1 MKKSLRDMV
10 ANADA
15 TKKVNPQDLSSDQD
29 LTIGI
34 MNLIAIENVAGG
46 SQIAQMVAD
55 VRKTLMGRLVRDSEN
70 MEMSYDLLGQSAQLF
85 QDGLRALPNKAK
97 AYKYFDASYQ
107 AYVLFWGLN
116 MGFITANEI
125 EK

>member
-10 ANADA
+10 SNADA
-15 TKKVNPQDLSSDQD
+15 AKKVNPRDLSSDQD

-55 VRKTLMGRLVRDSEN
+55 MRKTLMGRLVRDSKN
-70 MEMSYDLLGQSAQLF
+70 MDMSYDLLGKSAQLF
-85 QDGLRALPNKAK
+85 QDGLRVLSDKAK
-97 AYKYFDASYQ
+97 AYEYFDASYQ

>member
-55 VRKTLMGRLVRDSEN
+55 VRKTLMWRLVRDSEN

>member
-34 MNLIAIENVAGG
+34 MNMIAIENVAGG

>member
-55 VRKTLMGRLVRDSEN
+55 VRKRLMGRLVRDSEN